1 MIDTICKQYDEL
13 RAKISELEVEKWT
26 KLVDAESKYIVFTIM
41 ADLTYHSIVQRAS
54 REDVTA
60 DIRLLRDVMSGLNK
74 PIVQMSDQMSMFQDK
89 FDSKFLS
96 TRVFLSTILN
106 FGRRRADKSI
116 PLDVHN
122 RV

>member
-1 MIDTICKQYDEL
+1 MIDTIRKQYDEL

-26 KLVDAESKYIVFTIM
+26 KVVDAESKYTALKIM

-54 REDVTA
+54 REDATA
-60 DIRLLRDVMSGLNK
+60 DIRVLKDLMNGLNR
-74 PIVQMSDQMSMFQDK
+74 PIVQMSDQISMFQDK
-89 FDSKFLS
+89 FNSRFSFTNLFGP
-96 TRVFLSTILN
+96 TMLN